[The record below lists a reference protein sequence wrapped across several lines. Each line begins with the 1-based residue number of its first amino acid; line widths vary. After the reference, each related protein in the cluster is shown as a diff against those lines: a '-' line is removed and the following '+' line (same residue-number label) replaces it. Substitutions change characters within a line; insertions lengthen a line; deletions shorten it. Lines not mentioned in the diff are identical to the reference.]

1 MRSKLESVKPLDANV
16 EKDGAKEIQYD
27 KDSYSYLLDDLEI
40 IGADEKL
47 AEMQAIDDDD
57 RAILSAISQ
66 PSDGMAKALAESEM
80 SDEELE
86 ALWNKNDLGKYT
98 IGTPIQAKQ
107 AVQEQEQFMEPVSE
121 LEFQEISDE
130 VDREDA
136 EMQKKLEEMV
146 QELEGVF

>member
-1 MRSKLESVKPLDANV
+1 MRSRLESIKPLDANV
-16 EKDGAKEIQYD
+16 EKDGAKEIQWG
-27 KDSYSYLLDDLEI
+27 KDSYDYLLDDLEI
-40 IGADEKL
+40 IGADKKL
-47 AEMQAIDDDD
+47 AEMQAIDDND
-57 RAILSAISQ
+57 RTILSAISY
-66 PSDGMAKALAESEM
+66 PSDGMDKALAESEM

-98 IGTPIQAKQ
+98 IGVQTQAKQ
-107 AVQEQEQFMEPVSE
+107 AVQEQEQYMEPVSE
-121 LEFQEISDE
+121 IEFQEISSD

>member
-1 MRSKLESVKPLDANV
+1 MRSRLESIKPLDVNV
-16 EKDGAKEIQYD
+16 EKDGAKEMQWD
-27 KDSYSYLLDDLEI
+27 KDSYACLLDDLEI
-40 IGADEKL
+40 IGADKKL

-57 RAILSAISQ
+57 RTILSAISQ

-98 IGTPIQAKQ
+98 IGVSTQAKQ
-107 AVQEQEQFMEPVSE
+107 AVQEQEQYMEPVSE
-121 LEFQEISDE
+121 IEFQEISSD

>member
-1 MRSKLESVKPLDANV
+1 MRNRLESIKPLDANV
-16 EKDGAKEIQYD
+16 EKDGAKEIQWD
-27 KDSYSYLLDDLEI
+27 KDSYACLLDDLEI
-40 IGADEKL
+40 IGADKKL
-47 AEMQAIDDDD
+47 AEMQAIDDD
-57 RAILSAISQ
+57 RTILSAISQ

-98 IGTPIQAKQ
+98 IGVPTQAKQ
-107 AVQEQEQFMEPVSE
+107 AVQEQEQSMEPVSE
-121 LEFQEISDE
+121 IEFQEISSD

-146 QELEGVF
+146 QELEGAF